1 MSAQKLLTFV
11 EDITRLLETKP
22 DEAAILVEGKKLVAT
37 LVSSAEWLPEAF
49 KAPHPDHY
57 QQYLLYADPLD
68 RLSIV
73 SFVWGP
79 GQKTP
84 VHDHLTWG
92 IVGGLQGEEK
102 EITFQQQ
109 GDGSYRK
116 SGEGVLHVG
125 EVTAVSPHIGDVHEV
140 SNNLSDRPSVSIH
153 VYGRNIG
160 RVSRHVIDPIT
171 GVQKPFVSGYVN
183 ALVPNLWN

>member
-11 EDITRLLETKP
+11 QDITRLLETNP
-22 DEAAILVEGKKLVAT
+22 SEATVLVEGKKLVAT
-37 LVSSAEWLPEAF
+37 LVASDEWLPEAF
-49 KAPHPDHY
+49 AQPHPEHY

-92 IVGGLQGEEK
+92 IVGGLRGEER
-102 EITFQQQ
+102 ETVFQKQA
-109 GDGSYRK
+109 DGSYRAT
-116 SGEGVLHVG
+116 GTGVLKVG
-125 EVTAVSPHIGDVHEV
+125 EVTAVSPTIGDIHEV
-140 SNNLSDRPSVSIH
+140 SNNLSDRPSISIH
-153 VYGRNIG
+153 VYGKNIG
-160 RVSRHVIDPIT
+160 RVNRHVFEIASGTP
-171 GVQKPFVSGYVN
+171 KSFVSGYANNV
-183 ALVPNLWN
+183 VPNLWS